1 MAQVG
6 KAVSEP
12 GVEKEEQK
20 HRLKSEGKR
29 MQKNPAA
36 EEVIRR
42 LNSYYDAE
50 SEIEEELRT
59 IEHAQ
64 EQRNRVSLRS
74 PSLSGLPGGK
84 GQHSDQT
91 ADLATASLAHIYD
104 EDIKAAWARI
114 AKLRA
119 DRNWV
124 TAALAA
130 LPSRLDRRIIE
141 LAYLG
146 PKEPERRRDWL
157 TRPTWYAV
165 AKSLGVSEA
174 HARKQA
180 DRVIQQLAGM
190 IDQVTMDF

>member
-1 MAQVG
+1 
-6 KAVSEP
+6 
-12 GVEKEEQK
+12 
-20 HRLKSEGKR
+20 

-42 LNSYYDAE
+42 LNAYYD
-50 SEIEEELRT
+50 IEQSIDEELRT

-64 EQRNRVSLRS
+64 EQRDRVSLRS

-84 GQHSDQT
+84 GRHSDQT
-91 ADLATASLAHIYD
+91 ADLATSPTAHMYD

-124 TAALAA
+124 TAALAT
-130 LPSRLDRRIIE
+130 LSRLDRRIME

-146 PKEPERRRDWL
+146 PKEPERRKGWL
-157 TRPTWYAV
+157 TRPTWYSV
-165 AKSLGVSEA
+165 ASDVGMSVSQVTTRANRIIAE
-174 HARKQA
+174 
-180 DRVIQQLAGM
+180 LAGR
-190 IDQVTMDF
+190 IDQITFDL

>member
-1 MAQVG
+1 
-6 KAVSEP
+6 
-12 GVEKEEQK
+12 
-20 HRLKSEGKR
+20 

-42 LNSYYDAE
+42 LNAYYDAE

-64 EQRNRVSLRS
+64 EQRNRISLRS
-74 PSLSGLPGGK
+74 PSLSGMPGGK

-91 ADLATASLAHIYD
+91 ADLATASPARMYD

-119 DRNWV
+119 ERNWV
-124 TAALAA
+124 TAALAT
-130 LPSRLDRRIIE
+130 LSRLDRRIIE

-146 PKEPERRRDWL
+146 PKEPERRKDWL

-165 AKSLGVSEA
+165 AADVDMSVSQVTTRA
-174 HARKQA
+174 SRIIA
-180 DRVIQQLAGM
+180 DLAGRL
-190 IDQVTMDF
+190 DQIAFDM

>member
-1 MAQVG
+1 
-6 KAVSEP
+6 
-12 GVEKEEQK
+12 
-20 HRLKSEGKR
+20 
-29 MQKNPAA
+29 MQKSPAA

-42 LNSYYDAE
+42 LNAYYDAE

-84 GQHSDQT
+84 GWHSDQT
-91 ADLATASLAHIYD
+91 ADLATLPTAHMYD

-124 TAALAA
+124 TAALAT
-130 LPSRLDRRIIE
+130 LSRLDRRIME

-146 PKEPERRRDWL
+146 PKEPERRKGWL
-157 TRPTWYAV
+157 IRPTWYSV
-165 AKSLGVSEA
+165 ARSLGVSEA
-174 HARKQA
+174 HARRQA

-190 IDQVTMDF
+190 IDQVTMDL

>member
-1 MAQVG
+1 
-6 KAVSEP
+6 
-12 GVEKEEQK
+12 
-20 HRLKSEGKR
+20 

-42 LNSYYDAE
+42 LNAYYDAE
-50 SEIEEELRT
+50 SAIDEELRT

-84 GQHSDQT
+84 GRHSDQT
-91 ADLATASLAHIYD
+91 ADLATSPTAHMYD

-124 TAALAA
+124 TAALAT
-130 LPSRLDRRIIE
+130 LSRLDRRIME

-146 PKEPERRRDWL
+146 PKDPERRKGWL
-157 TRPTWYAV
+157 TRPTWYSV
-165 AKSLGVSEA
+165 ASDVGMSVSQVTTRANRIIAE
-174 HARKQA
+174 
-180 DRVIQQLAGM
+180 LASR
-190 IDQVTMDF
+190 IDQITFDL

>member
-1 MAQVG
+1 
-6 KAVSEP
+6 
-12 GVEKEEQK
+12 
-20 HRLKSEGKR
+20 

-42 LNSYYDAE
+42 LNAYYD
-50 SEIEEELRT
+50 IEQSVDEELRT

-64 EQRNRVSLRS
+64 EQRDRVSLRS

-84 GQHSDQT
+84 GRHSDQT
-91 ADLATASLAHIYD
+91 ADLATSPTAHMYD

-124 TAALAA
+124 TAALAT
-130 LPSRLDRRIIE
+130 LSRLDRRIME

-146 PKEPERRRDWL
+146 PREPERRKGWL
-157 TRPTWYAV
+157 TRPTWYSV
-165 AKSLGVSEA
+165 ASDVGMSVSQVTTRANRIIAE
-174 HARKQA
+174 
-180 DRVIQQLAGM
+180 LAGR
-190 IDQVTMDF
+190 IDQITFDL

>member
-1 MAQVG
+1 
-6 KAVSEP
+6 
-12 GVEKEEQK
+12 
-20 HRLKSEGKR
+20 

-42 LNSYYDAE
+42 LNAYYDAE
-50 SEIEEELRT
+50 SAIDEELRT

-64 EQRNRVSLRS
+64 EQRNRISLRS

-84 GQHSDQT
+84 GRHSDQT
-91 ADLATASLAHIYD
+91 ADLATSPTAHMYD

-124 TAALAA
+124 TAALAT
-130 LPSRLDRRIIE
+130 LSRLDRRIME

-146 PKEPERRRDWL
+146 PKEPERRKVWL
-157 TRPTWYAV
+157 TRPTWYSV
-165 AKSLGVSEA
+165 ASDVGMSVSQVTTRANRIIAE
-174 HARKQA
+174 
-180 DRVIQQLAGM
+180 LASR
-190 IDQVTMDF
+190 IDQITFDL

>member
-1 MAQVG
+1 
-6 KAVSEP
+6 
-12 GVEKEEQK
+12 
-20 HRLKSEGKR
+20 

-42 LNSYYDAE
+42 LNAYYDAE

-84 GQHSDQT
+84 GRHSDQT
-91 ADLATASLAHIYD
+91 ADLATSPTAHMYD

-124 TAALAA
+124 TAALAT
-130 LPSRLDRRIIE
+130 LSRLDRRIME

-146 PKEPERRRDWL
+146 PKEPERRKGWL
-157 TRPTWYAV
+157 TRPTWYSV
-165 AKSLGVSEA
+165 ASDVGMSVSQVTTRANRIIAE
-174 HARKQA
+174 
-180 DRVIQQLAGM
+180 LAGR
-190 IDQVTMDF
+190 IDQITFDL

>member
-1 MAQVG
+1 
-6 KAVSEP
+6 
-12 GVEKEEQK
+12 
-20 HRLKSEGKR
+20 

-42 LNSYYDAE
+42 LNAYYDAE

-59 IEHAQ
+59 IDHAQ

-84 GQHSDQT
+84 GRHSDQT
-91 ADLATASLAHIYD
+91 ADLATSPTAHMYD

-124 TAALAA
+124 TAALAT
-130 LPSRLDRRIIE
+130 LSRRDRRIME

-146 PKEPERRRDWL
+146 PKEPERRKGWL
-157 TRPTWYAV
+157 TRPTWYSV
-165 AKSLGVSEA
+165 ASDVGMSVSQVTTRANRIIAE
-174 HARKQA
+174 
-180 DRVIQQLAGM
+180 LAGR
-190 IDQVTMDF
+190 IDQITFDL

>member
-1 MAQVG
+1 
-6 KAVSEP
+6 
-12 GVEKEEQK
+12 
-20 HRLKSEGKR
+20 

-42 LNSYYDAE
+42 LNAYYDAE
-50 SEIEEELRT
+50 SAIEEELRT

-84 GQHSDQT
+84 GRHSDQT
-91 ADLATASLAHIYD
+91 ADLATSPTAHMYD

-124 TAALAA
+124 TAALAT
-130 LPSRLDRRIIE
+130 LSRLDRRIME

-146 PKEPERRRDWL
+146 PKEPERRKGWL
-157 TRPTWYAV
+157 TRPTWYSV
-165 AKSLGVSEA
+165 ASDVGMSVSQVTTRANRIIAE
-174 HARKQA
+174 
-180 DRVIQQLAGM
+180 LAGR
-190 IDQVTMDF
+190 IDQITFDL

>member
-1 MAQVG
+1 
-6 KAVSEP
+6 
-12 GVEKEEQK
+12 
-20 HRLKSEGKR
+20 

-42 LNSYYDAE
+42 LNAYYDAE
-50 SEIEEELRT
+50 SAIEEELRT

-84 GQHSDQT
+84 GGYSDQT
-91 ADLATASLAHIYD
+91 ADLATSPTAHMYD

-124 TAALAA
+124 TAALAT
-130 LPSRLDRRIIE
+130 LSRLDRRIME

-146 PKEPERRRDWL
+146 PKEPERRKGWL
-157 TRPTWYAV
+157 TRPTWYSV
-165 AKSLGVSEA
+165 SRSLGVSEA

-190 IDQVTMDF
+190 IDQVTMDL

>member
-1 MAQVG
+1 
-6 KAVSEP
+6 
-12 GVEKEEQK
+12 
-20 HRLKSEGKR
+20 

-42 LNSYYDAE
+42 LNDYYDAD
-50 SEIEEELRT
+50 SAIEEELRT

-64 EQRNRVSLRS
+64 AQRNRVSLRS

-84 GQHSDQT
+84 GRHSDQT
-91 ADLATASLAHIYD
+91 ADLATLPTAHMYD

-124 TAALAA
+124 TAALAT
-130 LPSRLDRRIIE
+130 LSRLDRRIME

-146 PKEPERRRDWL
+146 PKEPERRKGWL
-157 TRPTWYAV
+157 TRPTWYSV
-165 AKSLGVSEA
+165 ASDVGMSVSQVTTRANRIIAE
-174 HARKQA
+174 
-180 DRVIQQLAGM
+180 LAGQ
-190 IDQVTMDF
+190 IDQITFDL